1 VAQLASAPANTS
13 SNIVRNAAPLS
24 RAVAKRT
31 SQQWGVARLWN
42 DKGSG
47 RARVIEVAVPATFES
62 IETAP
67 YFRHAGIA

>member
-1 VAQLASAPANTS
+1 
-13 SNIVRNAAPLS
+13 LS

-47 RARVIEVAVPATFES
+47 RARVIEIAVPATFES

-67 YFRHAGIA
+67 HFRHAGIA